1 MFDLTNY
8 EMLELANSHISNAS
22 DDLNRLAAV
31 VSAYL
36 VVAYRVG
43 RDLTLFQV
51 ATINVFFTVVAGQA
65 VVGAGAENTQ
75 ALMFWAEVYGEEPI
89 AGAILIR
96 EYAWIPILAGY
107 FVCLTFMW
115 RVRHPKEV

>member
-1 MFDLTNY
+1 MLELTNY

-36 VVAYRVG
+36 IVAYRVG
-43 RDLTLFQV
+43 KDLTRFQV
-51 ATINVFFTVVAGQA
+51 GTINVFFTIVAGQA
-65 VVGAGAENTQ
+65 VIGAGAENTQ
-75 ALMFWAEVYGEEPI
+75 ALLFWREVYGEEPI

-96 EYAWIPILAGY
+96 KYALVPILAGY
-107 FVCLTFMW
+107 IICLTFMW
-115 RVRHPKEV
+115 RVRHPKE